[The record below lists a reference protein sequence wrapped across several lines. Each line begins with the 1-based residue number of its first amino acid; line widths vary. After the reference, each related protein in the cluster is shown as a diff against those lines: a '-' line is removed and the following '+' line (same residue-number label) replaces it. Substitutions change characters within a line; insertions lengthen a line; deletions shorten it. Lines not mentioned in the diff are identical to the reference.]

1 MPKYIIFLMSF
12 GLAFSSRAAT
22 DLTHFKDE
30 LKKIEKKFNVKE
42 SDLGLRATIGEGND
56 MQVLFEENPTRMM
69 IPASI
74 SKVATT
80 SAVLAHF
87 PPGFKF
93 KTQLLSA
100 ASVTDGV
107 LKGDLYL
114 RGGGDP
120 SFVSE
125 QMWFLVNAFT
135 RNKITKIEGNLIV
148 DDSLF
153 DQVRFDA
160 SRQKERVD
168 HAYDAPVGAM
178 SFNWN
183 SVNIFVRPGK
193 KGGAAQVFVDP
204 ENDYIR
210 LVNNAK
216 TVSGSE
222 NKLAADRKEDS
233 KFEGDVIHVSGN
245 IGSSLSEI
253 PIYRNVTDPA
263 LWSGYN
269 LRAFLSQR
277 GIQVTGEI
285 KIGVT
290 PEKAEVLATA
300 ESKAI
305 EQILSDMNKFSNNY
319 VAEMLTKDL
328 GALNTHPSTLKDGMN
343 MINEHMKNLQLPEDQ
358 YHLESPSGL
367 TRANKISPYAMW
379 KILKHL
385 RNDFQVQ
392 PEFLTSLPI
401 AGVDGTLKKRMKNSP
416 AERWVRAKTGS
427 INNVVSIAG
436 YAGLADGRVITFA
449 FIYNGSTD
457 ETKVRAFFDNLLV
470 HLVE

>member
-1 MPKYIIFLMSF
+1 MTF
-12 GLAFSSRAAT
+12 GLALSAHAAT
-22 DLTHFKDE
+22 NLTHFKED
-30 LKKIEKKFNVKE
+30 LKKIEKKFNIKE
-42 SDLGLRATIGEGND
+42 ADLGLRATVGEGQD
-56 MQVLFEENPTRMM
+56 MQVLFEENPTRLM

-74 SKVATT
+74 SKIATT
-80 SAVLAHF
+80 STVLDHF
-87 PPGFKF
+87 PPGYKF

-100 ASVTDGV
+100 GTVKDGV
-107 LKGDLYL
+107 LQGDLIL

-153 DQVRFDA
+153 DSVRYDA

-193 KGGAAQVFVDP
+193 KGEAAQVFLDP
-204 ENDYIR
+204 ENDYVR
-210 LVNNAK
+210 LVNNTK

-233 KFEGDVIHVSGN
+233 KFEGDVIHVGGT
-245 IGSSLSEI
+245 IGSSVTEI
-253 PIYRNVTDPA
+253 AIFRNITDPA
-263 LWSGYN
+263 LWAGYN
-269 LRAFLSQR
+269 LRSFLAQR
-277 GIQVTGEI
+277 GIQVTGSV
-285 KIGVT
+285 KSGLT
-290 PEKAEVLATA
+290 PEKADTLATA

-328 GALNTHPSTLKDGMN
+328 GALEVHPASLKDGMKI
-343 MINEHMKNLQLPEDQ
+343 INDHMKNLQLPEEQ

-401 AGVDGTLKKRMKNSP
+401 AGIDGTLKKRMKNSP

-436 YAGLADGRVITFA
+436 YAGLEDGRVITFA